1 MFNLT
6 YNQIGHFNQYYKLEL
21 HMSFELW
28 LVIKMYMSISKKKLV
43 SQIGPF
49 EKPWIVI
56 VWCWS
61 NFNTMILLF
70 MSPSHNFHDLIFA
83 EMFSESYML
92 WYEKARGSYN
102 SHLAYTT
109 SGWEEITH
117 IN

>member
-49 EKPWIVI
+49 EKP
-56 VWCWS
+56 
-61 NFNTMILLF
+61 
-70 MSPSHNFHDLIFA
+70 
-83 EMFSESYML
+83 
-92 WYEKARGSYN
+92 
-102 SHLAYTT
+102 
-109 SGWEEITH
+109 
-117 IN
+117 